1 MMEWLAERGRLL
13 GTGPDLEASRGS
25 LEDPVLHDEFLHAL
39 RLFLDTHDHDG
50 RDPPVIAH

>member
-1 MMEWLAERGRLL
+1 M
-13 GTGPDLEASRGS
+13 
-25 LEDPVLHDEFLHAL
+25 LHDEFLHAL